1 MSSKTEESTKQA
13 VGGSASQ
20 PESEGDDESLEYIE
34 TEPVL
39 TYTRM
44 KNDVNEIVQADSLSC
59 IRSNHKVMNS
69 IRWPN
74 FTIINIFHYIKLK

>member
-1 MSSKTEESTKQA
+1 MSSKAVESPTQ

-44 KNDVNEIVQADSLSC
+44 KNDVNEIVQSDSLSC
-59 IRSNHKVMNS
+59 IKSNHKVINQIYFFS
-69 IRWPN
+69 ILTN
-74 FTIINIFHYIKLK
+74 FICH